1 MGRAHVADVLG
12 IGALCPLSGAAGR
25 HTAAA
30 GGAVEIPAEQHTTA
44 ILARDIAPRGV
55 LRLALFGNLLC
66 GVEQGFVNDL
76 QFGQVR

>member
-1 MGRAHVADVLG
+1 MKQKFISL
-12 IGALCPLSGAAGR
+12 ALAVMLLLAAGR